1 MLGILYGLLLGV
13 FAVLKFLDVSPMLG
27 IVVGTSICISMIIA
41 ATIGSL
47 VPLVLNRFEIDPAV
61 ATGPFVTTSID
72 ILGVACYFLIAIYLL

>member
-1 MLGILYGLLLGV
+1 
-13 FAVLKFLDVSPMLG
+13 
-27 IVVGTSICISMIIA
+27 MIIA